1 MALSTDY
8 SPYGMCRLCGRGVC
22 LPHLSRYE
30 DGDLH
35 PRTYLIANVGVPIP
49 DQPIGFRSWLHVD
62 TTCQEC
68 AVRIKM
74 INERWPVP
82 FAIYGEQTDY
92 SMRPVKTCPMCGKSG
107 DASIGTFCSSCAGT
121 MYRPSFKERKRMA
134 PLWDEYM
141 QHEAVRECVNS
152 VGALQVLP
160 ESAMPLSPTWSYR
173 IQPSGTQPDGTV
185 TWSSHIEYLPQN
197 TYVEAPYTRNAK
209 KGSFKIHG
217 FGA

>member
-1 MALSTDY
+1 MAQSAPPPDEYRPEGLCVLLWPGPQKRHVEHVCHSCY
-8 SPYGMCRLCGRGVC
+8 VRHKYNLAPYGGSL
-22 LPHLSRYE
+22 
-30 DGDLH
+30 
-35 PRTYLIANVGVPIP
+35 
-49 DQPIGFRSWLHVD
+49 
-62 TTCQEC
+62 
-68 AVRIKM
+68 
-74 INERWPVP
+74 
-82 FAIYGEQTDY
+82 AIYQEQTDY
-92 SMRPVKTCPMCGKSG
+92 SMRPVKTCPMCGKSR
-107 DASIGTFCSSCAGT
+107 DASIGTFCSSCAGA

-141 QHEAVRECVNS
+141 QHEAVRECVNG

-160 ESAMPLSPTWSYR
+160 ESAMPLPPTWSYR